1 MTSRGP
7 LKPPCSVKPL
17 CKEHLLH
24 RICRAGVAGAVVSQ
38 SNSAKNL
45 PSNLCFSFAF
55 QTEISH
61 MHDLKEKKKVT
72 QFCDNIND
80 CYYSSRLLSCIPDVP
95 KAWCKSVRHD
105 LKIVQQTI
113 F

>member
-1 MTSRGP
+1 
-7 LKPPCSVKPL
+7 
-17 CKEHLLH
+17 
-24 RICRAGVAGAVVSQ
+24 
-38 SNSAKNL
+38 
-45 PSNLCFSFAF
+45 
-55 QTEISH
+55 

-105 LKIVQQTI
+105 LKTVQQTI